1 MKNNEKGFVAI
12 SILYSVFILFILIL
26 ISLMLSYIS
35 DRKTSN
41 KIKEDIKNQF
51 SIGTPDI
58 KYSEYGSDLSNTSY
72 SVQIS
77 VESQINIDSI
87 KYIWSTLQTGIP
99 NVDIANDG
107 NATLE
112 LSALKPAG
120 KYYLITKAC
129 DVEGNCTTMI
139 SKKFNLG
146 N

>member
-87 KYIWSTLQTGIP
+87 KYIWSTL
-99 NVDIANDG
+99 
-107 NATLE
+107 
-112 LSALKPAG
+112 
-120 KYYLITKAC
+120 
-129 DVEGNCTTMI
+129 
-139 SKKFNLG
+139 
-146 N
+146 